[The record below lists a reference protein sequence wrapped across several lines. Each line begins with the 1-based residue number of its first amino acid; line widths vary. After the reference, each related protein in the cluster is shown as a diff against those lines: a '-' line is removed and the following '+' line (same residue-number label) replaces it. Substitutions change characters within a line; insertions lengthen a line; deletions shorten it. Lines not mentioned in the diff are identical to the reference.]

1 MRFKFNG
8 EIIEPYSPEPVRNTI
23 KDVDKGL
30 YTLSTRNALKLS
42 NYVKDLLK
50 VELGDKVAYQ
60 KYDKHIFL
68 YKTTSDD
75 PLGYP
80 LTKLGLNKSFSRLN
94 HSQLWTELGGSDK
107 HVNKYELGEA
117 LEDLDE
123 KNKPTGRIAFPVV
136 FIKKQAKQAKSIKPK
151 K

>member
-8 EIIEPYSPEPVRNTI
+8 EIIEAYSPEPVRNTI

-30 YTLSTRNALKLS
+30 YTLSTRNAIKLS
-42 NYVKDLLK
+42 NYVKEQLG
-50 VELGDKVAYQ
+50 VELGDKVAYL

-68 YKTTSDD
+68 YKTDSDD

-94 HSQLWTELGGSDK
+94 HSQLWTELGGNEK
-107 HVNKYELGEA
+107 YLNKFELGDA

-123 KNKPTGRIAFPVV
+123 KNKPTGRVAFPVI
-136 FIKKQAKQAKSIKPK
+136 FIKKENKQASAK
-151 K
+151 KK